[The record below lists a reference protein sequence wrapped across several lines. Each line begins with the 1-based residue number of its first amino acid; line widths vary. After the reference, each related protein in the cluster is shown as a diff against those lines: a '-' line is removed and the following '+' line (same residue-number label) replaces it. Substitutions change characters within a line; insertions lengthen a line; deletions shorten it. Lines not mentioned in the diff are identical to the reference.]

1 MSTGGAGATV
11 IERPSPNCG
20 PRPANTAIDMLIL
33 HFTGM
38 ESAAGA
44 LMRMCDPAARV
55 SAHYMIDE
63 DGVVYRLV
71 QEGMRAWHAGES
83 SWRGATNI
91 NDRSIG
97 IELVNPGHAFG
108 YRPFPD
114 PQMAALIDLCRD
126 VLARHAIPPAN
137 VLGHSDVAPARKQDP
152 GELFDW
158 RRLAAHRIG
167 LWPTAVT
174 AGAEP
179 ADEAG
184 ALAVLGR
191 IGYQVGGT
199 GDEASKASVAAFQ
212 RRYRPARIDGVIDGE
227 TAALIA
233 AVAELAA

>member
-184 ALAVLGR
+184 SLAVLGR
-191 IGYQVGGT
+191 IVYRVGGT